1 MGNSQSINKINFE
14 SLKNIINNKTTK
26 GPFLIISTLNTLDQE
41 CLIKNT
47 VSPDKEIEL
56 INNYLRE
63 NKNINIV
70 IYGENCCDSK
80 VISKYNQLH
89 SLGFIN
95 LYVYIG
101 GLFEWLLLQD
111 IYGYDE
117 FPTTREI
124 IDILKYKGKPIL

>member
-14 SLKNIINNKTTK
+14 SLKNIINDKTTK

-47 VSPDKEIEL
+47 VLPDKEIQL

-80 VISKYNQLH
+80 VISKYNQLY

-95 LYVYIG
+95 LYD
-101 GLFEWLLLQD
+101 F
-111 IYGYDE
+111 
-117 FPTTREI
+117 
-124 IDILKYKGKPIL
+124 K